1 MKDSNDLVTR
11 EHYTLQKKSEADV
24 YSLNE
29 RIKEQT
35 KKIEKKEQKIGE
47 LEEELKKM
55 ERVHSNSRKNND

>member
-1 MKDSNDLVTR
+1 M
-11 EHYTLQKKSEADV
+11 QKKSEADV

>member
-1 MKDSNDLVTR
+1 MTR